1 MEMLSVVL
9 GAALILGIAYRWYGA
24 FLTRWLGP
32 DDTRPTP
39 AHQYRDGQDFEPA
52 GKGIVTGQHFT
63 AIAAAGPIVGPI
75 LAGQYFGWAPA
86 LIWILLGSIFI
97 GGVHDMASLFAS
109 IRHNACSIAEV
120 VRREMSPLAYH
131 VFLLFIW
138 LSLVYVII
146 AFADITASS
155 FHGLSHFALTQG
167 DGTPV
172 TVDLAGAGVATS
184 ALGYLLIS
192 ILLGLV
198 VRWKLMPFPT
208 ASALCVLLVGG
219 VIWFGQAAPLTL
231 PGLAGSLWEHKG
243 WNMVLLAYCFAASVL
258 PMWLLL
264 QPRGFLGGIF
274 LYAVLGAGVAG
285 LLAGGIGGTLSIH
298 FPAFR
303 TEASPIG
310 PMLPFLFITVACG
323 ACSGFHAIV
332 SSGTTSKQLN
342 RESDI
347 RVVGYGTML
356 LEAMVAIIALCTLMM
371 LVPGDGKPLNP
382 DAVFAQGLGR
392 FLSLFGVPFEFAIA
406 FGLLAF
412 STFIFDTLDVCTRLG
427 RYVFQEFT
435 GLSGRRSAALA
446 TFCTLLFPALYLLA
460 APDNAWRQFWTLFGT
475 SNQLLAALTLIG
487 VSVWLRSQG
496 KNPWPAL
503 VPALFMLAVTG
514 IALFYNI
521 QTFSRVVMGL
531 ADLPKNLTSG
541 TVWLNLGIAG
551 FLALLGLI
559 VTIEALRVLRAPV
572 RSAA

>member
-9 GAALILGIAYRWYGA
+9 GAALALGLAYRWYGS
-24 FLTRWLGP
+24 FLMRWLRP
-32 DDTRPTP
+32 DDSRPTP
-39 AHQYRDGQDFEPA
+39 AHEYRDGHDFEPA

-86 LIWILLGSIFI
+86 LLWILLGSIFI

-109 IRHNACSIAEV
+109 LRHKACSIAEV

-138 LSLVYVII
+138 LSLIYVII

-155 FHGLSHFALTQG
+155 FHGLSRFDLVRA
-167 DGTPV
+167 DGTAAAV
-172 TVDLAGAGVATS
+172 ELNGAGVAAS

-192 ILLGLV
+192 ILLGV
-198 VRWKLMPFPT
+198 VIRRKLMPFP
-208 ASALCVLLVGG
+208 AAAVLCVALVGV
-219 VIWFGQAAPLTL
+219 VIWFGQAMPLSL
-231 PGLAGSLWEHKG
+231 PGLSGSAWEHKG
-243 WNMVLLAYCFAASVL
+243 WNMALLAYCFAASVL

-274 LYAVLGAGVAG
+274 LYAVLAAGVGG
-285 LLAGGIGGTLSIH
+285 LLAGGLGGSLEIR

-303 TEASPIG
+303 GDASPIG

-356 LEAMVAIIALCTLMM
+356 LEAMVSVIALCTLML
-371 LVPGDGKPLNP
+371 LVPGTGKPLNP

-392 FLSLFGVPFEFAIA
+392 FLSVFGVPFEFAIA

-435 GLSGRRSAALA
+435 GIEGRAASGAA
-446 TFCTLLFPALYLLA
+446 TFCTLLFPAVYLLA

-487 VSVWLRSQG
+487 VSVWLRSKG
-496 KNPWPAL
+496 KNPWPSL
-503 VPALFMLAVTG
+503 LPALFMLAITG
-514 IALFYNI
+514 LALFYNI
-521 QTFSRVVMGL
+521 RTFTG
-531 ADLPKNLTSG
+531 AAFGWTGLPKNLTLG

-551 FLALLGLI
+551 FLAVLALVI
-559 VTIEALRVLRAPV
+559 SVEAVRVLRAPV
-572 RSAA
+572 RSAS